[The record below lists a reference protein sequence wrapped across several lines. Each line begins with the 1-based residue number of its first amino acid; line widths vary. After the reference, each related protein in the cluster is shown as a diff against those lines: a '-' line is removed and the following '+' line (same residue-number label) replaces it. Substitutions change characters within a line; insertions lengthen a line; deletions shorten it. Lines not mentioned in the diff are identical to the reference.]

1 MTAVIKGT
9 AAGHRLNRL
18 ATQVSLGLAV
28 VLIGVKLWAW
38 AATGSVA
45 LLTSG
50 VDAMVDAGAAFAS
63 FVGVRYAAQP
73 ADRDHRFG
81 HGKAEAVAAFVQG
94 MFLAGAAVALSLQ
107 SIGRLITPQPLTH
120 LGFGLWVMLGST
132 LAAILLVALQSF
144 VTARTGSTA
153 VAADRAHYLTDIA
166 VNLAALA
173 ALAVTAKTG
182 WDRADPGFAFAIS
195 VYMLWN
201 AKGIAGHAL
210 KQLLDQELP
219 DAARQRI
226 REAVLKCAEVRAI
239 HDLRSRDAGDRVFV
253 EFHLEVDG
261 DLTVTHAHAIS
272 DRVEAAV
279 AALFPTSAEIVVHI
293 EPAGIADRRLDDAV
307 RDEEI

>member
-1 MTAVIKGT
+1 
-9 AAGHRLNRL
+9 
-18 ATQVSLGLAV
+18 
-28 VLIGVKLWAW
+28 
-38 AATGSVA
+38 
-45 LLTSG
+45 
-50 VDAMVDAGAAFAS
+50 
-63 FVGVRYAAQP
+63 
-73 ADRDHRFG
+73 
-81 HGKAEAVAAFVQG
+81 
-94 MFLAGAAVALSLQ
+94 
-107 SIGRLITPQPLTH
+107 
-120 LGFGLWVMLGST
+120 
-132 LAAILLVALQSF
+132 
-144 VTARTGSTA
+144 
-153 VAADRAHYLTDIA
+153 
-166 VNLAALA
+166 
-173 ALAVTAKTG
+173 
-182 WDRADPGFAFAIS
+182 
-195 VYMLWN
+195 MLWN

-272 DRVEAAV
+272 DAVEAAV